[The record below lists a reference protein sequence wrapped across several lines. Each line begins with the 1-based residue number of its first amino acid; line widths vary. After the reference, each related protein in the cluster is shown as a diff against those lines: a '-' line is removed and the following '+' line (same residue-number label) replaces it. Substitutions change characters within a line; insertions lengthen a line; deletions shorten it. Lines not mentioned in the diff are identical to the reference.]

1 MKIMSTWSVRP
12 GKVAEVVARFLT
24 TGAPGPKGVKLL
36 GRWHKADM
44 TGGFTLT
51 ESDDPKA
58 MYESAAEWADLVEI
72 HGSIVVEDS
81 DAGAVLSQ
89 LYKK

>member
-1 MKIMSTWSVRP
+1 MKMMSTWSVRP
-12 GKVAEVVARFLT
+12 GKVADVVARFLA

-44 TGGFTLT
+44 SGGFTLA
-51 ESDDPKA
+51 ESDNPKA
-58 MYESAAEWADLVEI
+58 LYESAAEWADLVEI
-72 HGSIVVEDS
+72 HSSVVIEDA
-81 DAGAVLSQ
+81 DAGAVLAK

>member
-1 MKIMSTWSVRP
+1 MKIMSTWTVRP
-12 GKVAEVVARFLT
+12 GKVAEVVAKFLT

-44 TGGFTLT
+44 TGGFTLS
-51 ESDDPKA
+51 ESDNPKA
-58 MYESAAEWADLVEI
+58 LYESAAEWADLIEI
-72 HGSIVVEDS
+72 HASVVVEDN
-81 DAGAVLSQ
+81 DAGAVLGK